1 MAMVM
6 AVSVSRLFMLTS
18 SCVATIEKLFG
29 LAFKVFVFPWI
40 SLCSLR
46 VIVSI
51 VVNG

>member
-1 MAMVM
+1 MAMIM
-6 AVSVSRLFMLTS
+6 AVSVSRLFRLS
-18 SCVATIEKLFG
+18 SCVATIEELSG

-46 VIVSI
+46 IIVII